1 MSRLAIILLL
11 SLAVFE
17 ISAKLQ
23 NVTVKGIA
31 VCNKRRVANAHIVLI
46 DKDTLDPN
54 DELAQIHTN
63 KEGEFE
69 LFGEEDEI
77 GKIEPYIR
85 IHHNC
90 NTQPGCE
97 RVSEYQ
103 IPQEKIGEVY
113 DMTYVT
119 LDIIVHG
126 EKTKCN

>member
-1 MSRLAIILLL
+1 MSRLAILVLL

-17 ISAKLQ
+17 VSAKLQ

-31 VCNKRRVANAHIVLI
+31 VCNKRRMANSHVILI

-85 IHHNC
+85 IHHSC
-90 NTQPGCE
+90 NTKPGCE

-126 EKTKCN
+126 EKTICN